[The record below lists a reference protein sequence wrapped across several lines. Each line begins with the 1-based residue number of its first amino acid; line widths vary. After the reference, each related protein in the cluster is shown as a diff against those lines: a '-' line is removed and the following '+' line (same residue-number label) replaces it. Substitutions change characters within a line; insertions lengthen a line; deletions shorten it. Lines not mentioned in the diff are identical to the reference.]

1 MGVWTRNL
9 EHQSKDSRAKVGS
22 REPEMCA
29 SMRRAMARA
38 AYMGEL
44 VVGVLG
50 RLVIVLGSALGL
62 QTWRKCCGAHPSV
75 ILPSVPTPIWTMC
88 ELLLVQAYQGSNSV
102 LHVRPC
108 GEEKASS

>member
-1 MGVWTRNL
+1 
-9 EHQSKDSRAKVGS
+9 
-22 REPEMCA
+22 MCA
-29 SMRRAMARA
+29 SMRKAMARA

-75 ILPSVPTPIWTMC
+75 ILPSCRHLYGPCVSCCLSRPI
-88 ELLLVQAYQGSNSV
+88 
-102 LHVRPC
+102 
-108 GEEKASS
+108 KALILFCM